1 MFFSPFICVQ
11 GEWREVP
18 ANVLET
24 IKSKLN
30 LCIPKLQS
38 QQYQHI
44 KYRCT
49 YILNNIDQPWGD
61 PTLRSI
67 IYGSESIDA
76 DVKIEPEQLQKG
88 TFAVVVAIEM
98 APD

>member
-1 MFFSPFICVQ
+1 MHAFICCLQ

-18 ANVLET
+18 ATVLEA

-38 QQYQHI
+38 TQFQHI

-49 YILNNIDQPWGD
+49 YILNNIDEPWGD
-61 PTLRSI
+61 PTLSSI
-67 IYGSESIDA
+67 IRGSDDIDT

-88 TFAVVVAIEM
+88 WLR
-98 APD
+98 